1 MWPEGTR
8 RDQLRIHDTTTLS
21 ATPGF
26 DSEDWEQKV
35 TPPADNGVGLL
46 PELDWG

>member
-1 MWPEGTR
+1 MCPEGTR
-8 RDQLRIHDTTTLS
+8 RDQLRIHDTT
-21 ATPGF
+21 PGF
-26 DSEDWEQKV
+26 DSEGWEQKV